1 MVAAVDYLKGHDK
14 MWVEADFENASGI
27 GITVT
32 EGEIK
37 NIVSAYMSTNKDK
50 ILEEKYLALPLAL
63 KEMAANP
70 FLKWADPRLRA
81 EIVNKEFEDLLGPKD
96 KQPAA
101 PAKKKKVSP
110 TTAWAN
116 IRIRGQSRGLRLKLP
131 LKPLK
136 EFSPLCSVQVGWEI
150 CISQAKTFNS
160 GRN

>member
-14 MWVEADFENASGI
+14 MCVEADFENASGI

-81 EIVNKEFEDLLGPKD
+81 EIVNKEFEGLLGPKD

-110 TTAWAN
+110 H
-116 IRIRGQSRGLRLKLP
+116 RGMG
-131 LKPLK
+131 
-136 EFSPLCSVQVGWEI
+136 
-150 CISQAKTFNS
+150 
-160 GRN
+160 